1 MTAELSR
8 ITRPPSPGRGR
19 PHARPWRSACR
30 GRCRG
35 SVATPRPPRSDRCGL
50 RGGADAGGPGA
61 VPCVPGGRSAPLA
74 SWSAAVFTC
83 EDSPGRR
90 SSGTG
95 WCQERRRSTT
105 PPWPTSGRG
114 GSAAGTLCW
123 TRPPCVC
130 SARKTA
136 AVHGAGVSCCTPT
149 TNRRTPTS
157 GNCGSRWSA
166 TRSANTRAP
175 PRRAA
180 AHRTNPPPY
189 AWSTPTAAHAR
200 TQTSAAAQHLCPS
213 ASPRG
218 LLEPDA
224 VGAARPVLRGRGR
237 SNASPLPGGLELD
250 DPGLD
255 ASALSEFRARLV
267 EGGRADA
274 LLRLMLQRLKDA
286 GLVKAGG
293 RQRTDSTHV
302 LACVRRLN
310 RIETVGEGLR
320 AALEE
325 IARISPGWIVPLLR
339 EGWDERYGRKVETT
353 RLLGRKNASAQAL
366 AAQIGA
372 DGQALLAAVD
382 ADPTAAWINELPQV
396 KILRILWDQHY
407 TATSTGRLR
416 FQDAAELP
424 TAAQRLHSPYDPDAR
439 YSTKG
444 KGGDDDLEW
453 VGSKA
458 HLSESCDADT
468 PNLVTDVHTTPATEP
483 DVVATTAIQA
493 KLIARGLA
501 PGEHLLDAGYPSA
514 DNIAASAARGITLVA
529 PVVVQTGRNA
539 RHGTFGPG
547 KFTVDWQAGTARCPA
562 GQTSRSMRPDK
573 RGLVTFAFSCRD
585 CRPCPIRD
593 QCTLADPNV
602 PRRVTIHPEPVHQAR
617 MTAQRAQDTH
627 QWRTTYNVRAGIEG
641 TVSQAVRGPDLRH
654 ARATAA

>member
-1 MTAELSR
+1 VLRPMDVPEIPAATAALARKVHPRGTDEMRVRDALGPLFGDVDFTTGEFADMYASRGQPGLSPALLLMVTILQFR
-8 ITRPPSPGRGR
+8 
-19 PHARPWRSACR
+19 HNL
-30 GRCRG
+30 
-35 SVATPRPPRSDRCGL
+35 SDREAAEAV
-50 RGGADAGGPGA
+50 AD
-61 VPCVPGGRSAPLA
+61 RI
-74 SWSAAVFTC
+74 SWKYS
-83 EDSPGRR
+83 
-90 SSGTG
+90 
-95 WCQERRRSTT
+95 
-105 PPWPTSGRG
+105 
-114 GSAAGTLCW
+114 L
-123 TRPPCVC
+123 
-130 SARKTA
+130 
-136 AVHGAGVSCCTPT
+136 
-149 TNRRTPTS
+149 
-157 GNCGSRWSA
+157 
-166 TRSANTRAP
+166 
-175 PRRAA
+175 
-180 AHRTNPPPY
+180 
-189 AWSTPTAAHAR
+189 
-200 TQTSAAAQHLCPS
+200 
-213 ASPRG
+213 
-218 LLEPDA
+218 
-224 VGAARPVLRGRGR
+224 
-237 SNASPLPGGLELD
+237 GLELEATGFD
-250 DPGLD
+250 Y
-255 ASALSEFRARLV
+255 SALSEFRARLV

-274 LLRLMLQRLKDA
+274 LLSLMLERLKDA

-302 LACVRRLN
+302 IACVRRLN

-325 IARISPGWIVPLLR
+325 IARVSPGWIVALLR
-339 EGWDERYGRKVETT
+339 EGWDERYGRKVETA

-382 ADPTAAWINELPQV
+382 ADPTAAWINDLPQV
-396 KILRILWDQHY
+396 KLLRILWDQHY

-416 FQDAAELP
+416 FKDAAELP
-424 TAAQRLHSPYDPDAR
+424 PAAQRLHSPYDPDAR

-483 DVVATTAIQA
+483 DVVATTAIQD

-514 DNIAASAARGITLVA
+514 DNIAASAAREITLVA

-547 KFTVDWQAGTARCPA
+547 EFTIDWQAGIARCPA
-562 GQTSRSMRPDK
+562 GQTSRSMNPDK
-573 RGLVTFAFSCRD
+573 RGLVTFAFSRRH

-602 PRRVTIHPEPVHQAR
+602 PRRITIHPEPVHQAR
-617 MTAQRAQDTH
+617 MAAHRAQDSD
-627 QWRTTYNVRAGIEG
+627 QWRTTYNVRAGVEG

-654 ARATAA
+654 ARYRGLTKTHVQNVITGMALNITRLGAHFLKPEPGLTRRPTRIHELCTAHGLAAA

>member
-1 MTAELSR
+1 MLRPMDVPEIPAATAALARKVHPRGTDEMRVRDALGPLFGDVDFTTGEFADMYASRGQPGLSPALLLMVMILQFR
-8 ITRPPSPGRGR
+8 
-19 PHARPWRSACR
+19 HNL
-30 GRCRG
+30 
-35 SVATPRPPRSDRCGL
+35 SDREAAEAV
-50 RGGADAGGPGA
+50 AD
-61 VPCVPGGRSAPLA
+61 RI
-74 SWSAAVFTC
+74 SWKYS
-83 EDSPGRR
+83 
-90 SSGTG
+90 
-95 WCQERRRSTT
+95 
-105 PPWPTSGRG
+105 
-114 GSAAGTLCW
+114 L
-123 TRPPCVC
+123 
-130 SARKTA
+130 
-136 AVHGAGVSCCTPT
+136 
-149 TNRRTPTS
+149 
-157 GNCGSRWSA
+157 
-166 TRSANTRAP
+166 
-175 PRRAA
+175 
-180 AHRTNPPPY
+180 
-189 AWSTPTAAHAR
+189 
-200 TQTSAAAQHLCPS
+200 
-213 ASPRG
+213 
-218 LLEPDA
+218 
-224 VGAARPVLRGRGR
+224 
-237 SNASPLPGGLELD
+237 GLELEATGFD
-250 DPGLD
+250 Y
-255 ASALSEFRARLV
+255 SVLSEFRARLV

-274 LLRLMLQRLKDA
+274 LLSLMLERLKDA

-302 LACVRRLN
+302 IAGVRRLN

-339 EGWDERYGRKVETT
+339 EGWDERYGRKVETA

-416 FQDAAELP
+416 FKDAAELP
-424 TAAQRLHSPYDPDAR
+424 PAAQRLHSPYDPDAR

-483 DVVATTAIQA
+483 DVVATTAIQD

-514 DNIAASAARGITLVA
+514 DNIAASAQRGITLIA
-529 PVVVQTGRNA
+529 PIVVQTGRNA
-539 RHGTFGPG
+539 RQDTFGPG
-547 KFTVDWQAGTARCPA
+547 EFTIDWQAGTARCPA
-562 GQTSRSMRPDK
+562 GQTSRSMKPDK
-573 RGLVTFAFSCRD
+573 RGLVTFAFSRHH

-593 QCTLADPNV
+593 KCTLADPNV
-602 PRRVTIHPEPVHQAR
+602 PRRITIHPEPVHQAR
-617 MTAQRAQDTH
+617 MAAHRAQDSD
-627 QWRTTYNVRAGIEG
+627 QWRATYNVRAGVEG

-654 ARATAA
+654 ARYRGLPKTHLQNVITGMALNITRLGAHFLKPEPGLTRRPTRIHELCTVHGLAAA